1 MSDMKKL
8 IIIYIQCIFFI
19 LINSND
25 LLSGQNLKIEK
36 IDARSAYPHVK
47 IVVTARSDPKTHPL
61 DEQNLTIYEDGDLV
75 NETIKITGQTDSV
88 DQSHLVISID
98 SSKSISKKFMADI
111 KSAAEKIVRRIGT
124 KDKIALFR
132 FNDDVTLL
140 NDFSSDASMI
150 IKNIDGVTRHGKK
163 TLLYNAMYDSIDLIE
178 KIKQSNK
185 KILIFTDGRDEG
197 SCVNVEDIITFA
209 RNEGIPVFFVCNK
222 KTDES
227 AVLARISMLT
237 NGKLAY
243 SSSQA
248 QMDDMVKA
256 VLSVKKNSYIINYK
270 THLTP
275 DDAKHKI
282 EVRLKQGAFRDRD
295 VVFVKL
301 KKEFIENFLFLS
313 DRVMLICFVSLLCV
327 TLLITII
334 FFLHRENKLLKDRFE
349 IEKKLMVER
358 SYTSAF
364 PEIKES
370 GPYRGQFPAEP
381 ENPESLYS
389 KAWLYQ
395 KDALEKGK
403 KYAIHVPEI
412 TVGSDENNHIAS
424 IDDTVSNYHA
434 KIKYV
439 DGAYHLFDLMSE
451 RGTYLNGKKLL
462 RPKKLCDWDEI
473 KVGKTILIFR
483 GL

>member
-8 IIIYIQCIFFI
+8 IIIFIQCIFFI

-209 RNEGIPVFFVCNK
+209 RNEGIPVFFV
-222 KTDES
+222 
-227 AVLARISMLT
+227 
-237 NGKLAY
+237 
-243 SSSQA
+243 
-248 QMDDMVKA
+248 
-256 VLSVKKNSYIINYK
+256 
-270 THLTP
+270 
-275 DDAKHKI
+275 
-282 EVRLKQGAFRDRD
+282 
-295 VVFVKL
+295 
-301 KKEFIENFLFLS
+301 
-313 DRVMLICFVSLLCV
+313 
-327 TLLITII
+327 
-334 FFLHRENKLLKDRFE
+334 
-349 IEKKLMVER
+349 
-358 SYTSAF
+358 
-364 PEIKES
+364 
-370 GPYRGQFPAEP
+370 
-381 ENPESLYS
+381 
-389 KAWLYQ
+389 
-395 KDALEKGK
+395 
-403 KYAIHVPEI
+403 
-412 TVGSDENNHIAS
+412 
-424 IDDTVSNYHA
+424 
-434 KIKYV
+434 
-439 DGAYHLFDLMSE
+439 
-451 RGTYLNGKKLL
+451 
-462 RPKKLCDWDEI
+462 
-473 KVGKTILIFR
+473 
-483 GL
+483 